1 MDTFPVG
8 REFGS
13 PDYDRLVAEDAEK
26 FNTDLSAWIKVA
38 NYSINSEAIACAT
51 QEYSGDIRNIQD
63 ALRKLGQ
70 EVSSETAAS
79 VWIHYSKSL
88 RAGWMSGA
96 DSVDS
101 AVKTLYLN
109 CPRGPRCES
118 TA

>member
-13 PDYDRLVAEDAEK
+13 PNYDRLMAADAEN
-26 FNTDLSAWIKVA
+26 FNADLWAWIKVA
-38 NYSINSEAIACAT
+38 NCSINSEAIAYAT
-51 QEYSGDIRNIQD
+51 QAFSGDIHNIQE

-79 VWIHYSKSL
+79 VWIHYSNSL
-88 RAGWMSGA
+88 CAGWISGA
-96 DSVDS
+96 DSIDS

-109 CPRGPRCES
+109 CPRA
-118 TA
+118 T